1 MRKMM
6 TLITTLLFLELSA
19 PPAAYYP
26 VVLIEE
32 PLNNLEAIWQ
42 AVIKVESSGNPDAW
56 VIDINDKPSIGIAQI
71 QQSRV
76 DHFNRLTGKNY
87 KHEDCFD
94 LDVSKEIF
102 MFFARR
108 IGSEEILIR
117 SWNGN
122 VKSEMTR
129 IYYEKVKRY
138 L

>member
-1 MRKMM
+1 M
-6 TLITTLLFLELSA
+6 TTITLLLFIELSA
-19 PPAAYYP
+19 PAADYYP
-26 VVLIEE
+26 VILIEE
-32 PLNNLEAIWQ
+32 PLNNLEAIWW
-42 AVIKVESSGNPDAW
+42 AVCKIESNHDPTAW
-56 VIDINDKPSIGIAQI
+56 IIDTNGKLSIGIAQI

>member
-1 MRKMM
+1 MKK
-6 TLITTLLFLELSA
+6 LILIMLLFCQVLSA
-19 PPAAYYP
+19 PPGYQVP
-26 VVLIEE
+26 VILQTE
-32 PLNNLEAIWQ
+32 PFNNLEAIWQ
-42 AVIKVESSGNPDAW
+42 AVIMVESSGNPDAW